1 MKPSTTLLEFIHEP
15 VQTTLDE
22 IQGLL
27 ASYDPAG
34 SPYDIHQRMIIASII
49 QRETLDEAEMPL
61 IASVFYNRLNIG
73 MRLETDP
80 TVQYDIGYDANSMN
94 WWKAPLTYDDL
105 TSNSGYNTYQIS
117 GLPPGPIS
125 NPGMEAIFAAFHPA
139 QSNYLFFR
147 AKCDGSLTHNF
158 AETYEEHLANGCN

>member
-49 QRETLDEAEMPL
+49 QRETLDEAEMP
-61 IASVFYNRLNIG
+61 
-73 MRLETDP
+73 
-80 TVQYDIGYDANSMN
+80 
-94 WWKAPLTYDDL
+94 
-105 TSNSGYNTYQIS
+105 
-117 GLPPGPIS
+117 
-125 NPGMEAIFAAFHPA
+125 
-139 QSNYLFFR
+139 
-147 AKCDGSLTHNF
+147 
-158 AETYEEHLANGCN
+158 